1 MSTTNNR
8 VASELIRGKEEDI
21 AKGEVSKVPL
31 TSWDRRLEILDNRYD
46 VIDKVWLRNGKGKGD
61 NKRKRNEVWSWELAS
76 NEEEEKVIN
85 IKVRYKGDKGK
96 DENDE
101 KHNSWTE
108 LRQDLQSNEVGKT
121 IKDKW
126 GSDIRFEVKI
136 HYRRNLQGI
145 NETTTGVQKKWP
157 LMDH

>member
-61 NKRKRNEVWSWELAS
+61 NKRKRNEVWS
-76 NEEEEKVIN
+76 
-85 IKVRYKGDKGK
+85 
-96 DENDE
+96 
-101 KHNSWTE
+101 
-108 LRQDLQSNEVGKT
+108 
-121 IKDKW
+121 
-126 GSDIRFEVKI
+126 
-136 HYRRNLQGI
+136 
-145 NETTTGVQKKWP
+145 
-157 LMDH
+157 